1 MLTKQIAN
9 FNNRESAQMFVKS
22 MNAGANDKQSYYLA
36 KRLGESDVYRVIMLD
51 STKRSTQ

>member
-1 MLTKQIAN
+1 MTQKTIAD
-9 FNNRESAQMFVKS
+9 FNSREHAKLFVKS

-36 KRLGESDVYRVIMLD
+36 RRRGKSNIYQVVMLD